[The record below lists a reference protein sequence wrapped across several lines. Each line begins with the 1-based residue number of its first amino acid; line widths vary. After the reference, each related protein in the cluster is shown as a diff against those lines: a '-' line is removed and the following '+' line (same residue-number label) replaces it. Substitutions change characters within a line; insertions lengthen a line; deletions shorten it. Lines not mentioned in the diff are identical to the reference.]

1 LKRETLISL
10 AAGIICAL
18 GGSAALFLFFRY
30 GFGILLP
37 FLIAWGIS
45 ALVRGIASWLR
56 RKTGLHSRAG
66 NLIILLL
73 LLFLLVWGGVW
84 LGGHL
89 IRQAGALVEEV
100 GAYLEKPDNFFRR
113 AAEKLNEWQKKWHP
127 ETAGQ
132 GGIGNTLYT
141 MATELLSGG
150 LSKVTSRLASLAADF
165 IAALPKTVVGFVI
178 GTVALFYLSLDYDRV
193 RRGLAEH
200 LPPGIRRWS
209 SGVKKRMGNVFSG
222 YVKAYF
228 LLFLI
233 TYAEL
238 LLGLTFL
245 RVRYAILVALIVAAV
260 DVLPVLGVGT
270 VLIPWSAVLFL
281 SGDYYRAVGFL
292 VLFGIIYAVRQV
304 AESRLVGKCIGIH
317 PLAALVAV
325 YAGFRLFGLGGM
337 ILGPIAAY
345 LVKWLLSG
353 GKETAEPSG
362 KEKKA

>member
-1 LKRETLISL
+1 MKRETIIFL
-10 AAGIICAL
+10 ASGIICAL
-18 GGSAALFLFFRY
+18 GGMAALFLFFRY

-56 RKTGLHSRAG
+56 RKTGLHSAAG

-73 LLFLLVWGGVW
+73 LLFLLIWGSIW
-84 LGGHL
+84 LGSRL
-89 IRQAGALVEEV
+89 IHQAGELVEEV
-100 GAYLEKPDNFFRR
+100 GTYLEMPDNFFRR

-127 ETAGQ
+127 ETDEQ
-132 GGIGNTLYT
+132 GGIGNSLYS

-150 LSKVTSRLASLAADF
+150 LSRVTSRLASMAADF
-165 IAALPKTVVGFVI
+165 IAALPKTLVGFVI

-193 RRGLAEH
+193 RQGVAAH
-200 LPPGIRRWS
+200 LPPLVRTWS
-209 SGVKKRMGNVFSG
+209 SRVKKRLENVFSG

-245 RVRYAILVALIVAAV
+245 RVRYAILVALIIAAV

-270 VLIPWSAVLFL
+270 VLLPWSAILL
-281 SGDYYRAVGFL
+281 ISGDYYRGIGFL
-292 VLFGIIYAVRQV
+292 ILFGVIYAVRQV

-337 ILGPIAAY
+337 ILGPVVAY

-353 GKETAEPSG
+353 GKETTEPPG